1 MHLLKL
7 IRTQS
12 AGSVA
17 ISQLATQS
25 GLYADNFQDALK
37 ALVDSGFVEVN
48 GSPLEATISLTPK
61 GSDVA
66 KLV

>member
-1 MHLLKL
+1 M
-7 IRTQS
+7 
-12 AGSVA
+12 
-17 ISQLATQS
+17 SQLATQS

-66 KLV
+66 KFV